1 MCAPWL
7 HALSGFHA
15 LNLGCPFSSCGTV
28 LFTEAGQESQLLKY
42 EAPQGLHSSLGPK
55 VHQNHSRNGG
65 AISRMNTRV
74 PPFPWSMVRGVPPGY
89 LPLNSI
95 TSNVVP
101 QRLASDQILLCC
113 SIPSHTAHQSALP
126 TKALQSVK
134 EGGAGTK
141 IQPITCRTPTGPSYV
156 HLDQGGSVSS
166 QACTCQKTFFWFPQE
181 FCPLVSLRN
190 DAEFSIP

>member
-1 MCAPWL
+1 MKMCAPWL

-101 QRLASDQILLCC
+101 QRLASDWSATSLLLSTIPHC
-113 SIPSHTAHQSALP
+113 SSKCSSHQSTAVCERGWGRYQNPANHLP
-126 TKALQSVK
+126 YTNR
-134 EGGAGTK
+134 
-141 IQPITCRTPTGPSYV
+141 P
-156 HLDQGGSVSS
+156 
-166 QACTCQKTFFWFPQE
+166 
-181 FCPLVSLRN
+181 
-190 DAEFSIP
+190 